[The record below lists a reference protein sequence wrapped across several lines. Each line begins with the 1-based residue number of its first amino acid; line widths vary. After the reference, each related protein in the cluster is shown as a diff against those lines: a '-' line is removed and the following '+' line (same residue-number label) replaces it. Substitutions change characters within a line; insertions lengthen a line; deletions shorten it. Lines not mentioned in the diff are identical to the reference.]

1 MAFHVYVFLPEV
13 FLLLSLSLLWCLCWL
28 HHQPSH
34 SRGGAIRSTT
44 QRLFKPRTPLDCPAC
59 CNPQESSRQ
68 DCGVKSSIEHRFT
81 VSPETGVPGTW
92 LSR

>member
-1 MAFHVYVFLPEV
+1 MK
-13 FLLLSLSLLWCLCWL
+13 
-28 HHQPSH
+28 Q
-34 SRGGAIRSTT
+34 TT
-44 QRLFKPRTPLDCPAC
+44 QLIIEHIVVTSERSYEQVIEALEAQLGQRANWDEAQHVLITIGATFE